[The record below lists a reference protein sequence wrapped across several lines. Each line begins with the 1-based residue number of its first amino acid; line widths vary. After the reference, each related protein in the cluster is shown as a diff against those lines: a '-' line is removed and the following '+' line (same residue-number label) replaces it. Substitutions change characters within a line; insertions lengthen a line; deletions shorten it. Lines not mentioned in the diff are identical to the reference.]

1 MTNMKSSDLE
11 TKETVTKIR
20 KEITEFLNS
29 EEVKTKT
36 ENQKYELIIQDK
48 NGDDFLF

>member
-1 MTNMKSSDLE
+1 MTNMKSSDIE
-11 TKETVTKIR
+11 DNQTTIKIS
-20 KEITEFLNS
+20 KEIIEFLNS
-29 EEVKTKT
+29 EEVKRMT